1 MFYSVGDIFK
11 TAQYDIFDETPFL
24 QNEGWNGRKVY
35 SPEMIAENGIRTS
48 KKEIQEKMMNEYHI
62 QKLDIIMCYDMIS

>member
-1 MFYSVGDIFK
+1 
-11 TAQYDIFDETPFL
+11 
-24 QNEGWNGRKVY
+24 
-35 SPEMIAENGIRTS
+35 MIAENGINTLIVMIRTS